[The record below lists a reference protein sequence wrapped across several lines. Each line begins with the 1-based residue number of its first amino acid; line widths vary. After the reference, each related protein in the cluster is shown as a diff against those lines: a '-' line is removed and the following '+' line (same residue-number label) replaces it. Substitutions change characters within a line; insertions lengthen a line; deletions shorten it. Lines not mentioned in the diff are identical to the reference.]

1 MDIDEREHI
10 KSLLKPSQLLKSD
23 NSNYEKMLLITIPK
37 FVISDSRPKAG
48 KGDSFYNIN
57 KIMLMEIFKIIYD
70 NDDLLKNLT
79 LFGKYFIVLKA
90 FIRPSAKVEKV
101 FGEELIASEV
111 IECVAIKDNDNI
123 EKVHWDVLQ
132 DEKYHIILDDSFV
145 SCNMTLKYWSYTPR
159 VEIIIYHDPVEYKE
173 EYLQLMR
180 SMEKYKK
187 FLCTKKVVNSPKEFW
202 ENLSKT
208 KLKNKKGSN
217 NKLIAL
223 LKNYSVVELDSFI
236 AYIEPDNP
244 ILKTK
249 LRAKKQE
256 EIYALYL
263 KIINR
268 KGVLK

>member
-23 NSNYEKMLLITIPK
+23 NSKYEKMLLITIPK

-90 FIRPSAKVEKV
+90 FIRPSIKVEKV
-101 FGEELIASEV
+101 FGEELIASEE

-132 DEKYHIILDDSFV
+132 DEKYHILLDDSFV
-145 SCNMTLKYWSYTPR
+145 SCNMTLKYWSYNPR
-159 VEIIIYHDPVEYKE
+159 VEIIIYHDPTEYKE
-173 EYLQLMR
+173 EYLKLMYDL
-180 SMEKYKK
+180 EKYKK
-187 FLCTKKVVNSPKEFW
+187 FLCTKKRFTSPKEFW
-202 ENLSKT
+202 ENLFKT

-217 NKLIAL
+217 NKLIAI
-223 LKNYSVVELDSFI
+223 LKNYTVNELDEIIS
-236 AYIEPDNP
+236 YIEPDNP

-249 LRAKKQE
+249 LRNKKLN
-256 EIYALYL
+256 EIYLIYL
-263 KIINR
+263 KTKNQ